1 MSEQLI
7 KVGDNQWE
15 QLLRKEE
22 LWMQMK
28 EQNVKVQVLMVE
40 NIKPNLDSKEDK
52 VEIDEVVF
60 EVKM

>member
-1 MSEQLI
+1 MI

-22 LWMQMK
+22 LRMQMK

-40 NIKPNLDSKEDK
+40 NMKPNLDSIKDK
-52 VEIDEVVF
+52 VEIDEVVL

>member
-1 MSEQLI
+1 
-7 KVGDNQWE
+7 
-15 QLLRKEE
+15 
-22 LWMQMK
+22 MK

-40 NIKPNLDSKEDK
+40 NMKPNLDSIKDK

>member
-1 MSEQLI
+1 
-7 KVGDNQWE
+7 
-15 QLLRKEE
+15 
-22 LWMQMK
+22 MK

>member
-1 MSEQLI
+1 
-7 KVGDNQWE
+7 
-15 QLLRKEE
+15 
-22 LWMQMK
+22 MQMK

-40 NIKPNLDSKEDK
+40 NMKPNLDSKEDK